1 MFQSERIVRHPD
13 FNINYD
19 FDVAV
24 IKTVEM
30 LIEANNFIQP
40 IALGMQGT
48 ISEAGSLGNVTGWG
62 LTEVKKDDRLQGL
75 FVKTKIDIYFLCY
88 HQSAIE
94 QVLVYR
100 LNIVIL

>member
-1 MFQSERIVRHPD
+1 M
-13 FNINYD
+13 
-19 FDVAV
+19 AV

-75 FVKTKIDIYFLCY
+75 FVKDFNEKPKLTYTSC
-88 HQSAIE
+88 
-94 QVLVYR
+94 
-100 LNIVIL
+100 VITIQP